1 MDIVEVFDKRERRT
15 WLIKFAKSYDGLA
28 NQINRA
34 MYSDAARFFF
44 AVENRQ
50 KIGFL
55 RCVDKSMYFDLPPK
69 TVFSASD
76 AYVTPEY
83 RNRGVLRQLLEHAL
97 RFSNVQ
103 MLHIEISKYVMLR
116 EYYRRLG
123 FTKTNSVE
131 SSLIWVFQEP
141 FFNTHFAVND
151 NEANAL
157 DDEMIPDITRLL
169 KSF

>member
-1 MDIVEVFDKRERRT
+1 
-15 WLIKFAKSYDGLA
+15 
-28 NQINRA
+28 
-34 MYSDAARFFF
+34 
-44 AVENRQ
+44 
-50 KIGFL
+50 
-55 RCVDKSMYFDLPPK
+55 MYFDLPPK

-151 NEANAL
+151 NEGNAL